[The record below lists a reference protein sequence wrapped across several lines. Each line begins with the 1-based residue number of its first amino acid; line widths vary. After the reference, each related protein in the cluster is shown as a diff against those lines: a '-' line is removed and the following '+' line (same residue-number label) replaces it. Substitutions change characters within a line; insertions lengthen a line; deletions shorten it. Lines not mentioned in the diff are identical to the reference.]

1 MKRQSFVVVCMLS
14 LVFFSCRKTMGTE
27 EILVAPSVPSQLVNY
42 AESQILRVPGN
53 YQAWKVGDA
62 PKIVSVKDDGE
73 YEGYI
78 NFTLAET
85 EFWLVQGSE
94 WDNVHTYNETGNYTF
109 GQNGT
114 FFKLPSGAGV
124 YKVNAS
130 TNTYKWAC
138 TKANDWSIN
147 GSAVAGADADM
158 VFNSRD
164 LSWKLTKNLTAG
176 DFVFR
181 ANKGNEIVFGHNN
194 ETETGAL
201 DYNGSKIQLA
211 QNGNYTIT
219 LSLQNAGNYA
229 YSIKRNY

>member
-1 MKRQSFVVVCMLS
+1 MRRQNFIVVCMLS
-14 LVFFSCRKTMGTE
+14 FVFFSCRKTMALE
-27 EILVAPSVPSQLVNY
+27 EVLVPSVPAQAINY
-42 AESQILRVPGN
+42 NESQILRVPGN
-53 YQAWKVGDA
+53 YQNWEMGDA
-62 PKIVSVKDDGE
+62 PKIVSVKNDGE

-78 NFTLAET
+78 NFTLADT
-85 EFWLVQGSE
+85 EFWLVQGSA

-114 FFKLPSGAGV
+114 FFKPPSGAGV

-147 GSAVAGADADM
+147 GSVVAGADAEM
-158 VFNSRD
+158 VFNSAD
-164 LSWKLTKNLTAG
+164 ISWKITKNLAAG
-176 DFVFR
+176 DFIFR
-181 ANKGNEIVFGHNN
+181 ANKSNDIVFGHNN

-201 DYNGSKIQLA
+201 DYNGSKIHLA
-211 QNGNYTIT
+211 QSGSYTIT

-229 YSIKRNY
+229 YSIKRN